1 MSCQERPDAG
11 LWLRPIKILL
21 PIDRRVDTLN
31 HGGRGVAG
39 ACCVQVHACT
49 LPKRQAHAR
58 AREGSRVTLRL
69 APLFA
74 DKRPAQQPRPDRKV
88 FARVSKISTRLT
100 VCLLSQ
106 SLTRKRHK
114 QHVER
119 ERRYLQ
125 LIEEHRRERTRLTN
139 ASLVGPWRQ
148 QHPLLGQARP
158 AGVKMQ
164 RQRTCSS
171 ADPSASDFHLSGS
184 HGWGCTLTRQHSGGK
199 HGIVKPQTR
208 KRRTRR

>member
-1 MSCQERPDAG
+1 MASTDNNPPSNRRRSRP
-11 LWLRPIKILL
+11 LEPR
-21 PIDRRVDTLN
+21 
-31 HGGRGVAG
+31 GRGVAG
-39 ACCVQVHACT
+39 ACCIQVHACT

-69 APLFA
+69 APLSA

-100 VCLLSQ
+100 VCLLAQ
-106 SLTRKRHK
+106 SLTRKHHK
-114 QHVER
+114 QHGER
-119 ERRYLQ
+119 DRRYLQ
-125 LIEEHRRERTRLTN
+125 VREKRRRERTRLTN
-139 ASLVGPWRQ
+139 ASLTGPGRQ
-148 QHPLLGQARP
+148 RHPLLGQARP

-171 ADPSASDFHLSGS
+171 ADPSASDFYLSGS